1 MKSTKSKWISAIVV
15 VIIMA
20 AVIIGITDENGE
32 FSELYIRS
40 FSNGTGYASSIDP
53 AAQELQ
59 KDVLWKY
66 DCEGEF
72 QIEKV
77 YRKEPLQGNYY
88 ISPDNKEIY
97 YAGFNEVE
105 SGIWKIDI
113 ENQTEQKVFD
123 KPVMNVL
130 FVGDTLYASSL
141 ETQDS
146 EDVKLYSSTTG
157 EDWELCGTLGEEKAD
172 DMMVTAMAK
181 FDGRLYAAT
190 AYALYSSEDEGKTW
204 KPIYKEQ
211 EITSSLLYMNDKM
224 YFTIAEK
231 GGFRMLGEGGTFLT
245 LDFEIDGK
253 PASRFW
259 PDSDLEKVGDSL
271 WAATATED
279 KSTDKWAFVWN
290 SETEKLEGSVQ
301 IESDEVLMGAV
312 DGELYLYDVK
322 KRDFR
327 TVEY

>member
-1 MKSTKSKWISAIVV
+1 MKSTKSKWISAIAI

-20 AVIIGITDENGE
+20 AAVIGIAHENRELPE
-32 FSELYIRS
+32 FYIRS
-40 FSNGTGYASSIDP
+40 FSDGTGYASGIDP

-66 DCEGEF
+66 DCKGEF

-77 YRKEPLQGNYY
+77 YRKEPLLGNYY

-130 FVGDTLYASSL
+130 FVGDTLYASGL
-141 ETQDS
+141 AADVE
-146 EDVKLYSSTTG
+146 EDVLLYSSATG
-157 EDWELCGTLGEEKAD
+157 EDWKLCGTLGEEKAD
-172 DMMVTAMAK
+172 DMMVTAMAE
-181 FDGRLYAAT
+181 FDGKLYAAT

-211 EITSSLLYMNDKM
+211 EITSSLLCMNDKM
-224 YFTIAEK
+224 YFTTAEK
-231 GGFRMLGEGGTFLT
+231 GGFRVLSEGGTFLT

-259 PDSDLEKVGDSL
+259 PDSDLEKAGDSL
-271 WAATATED
+271 WAVTATED

-290 SETEKLEGSVQ
+290 SETESLEGSVQ
-301 IESDEVLMGAV
+301 IESDEILMGAV
-312 DGELYLYDVK
+312 DEELYLYDVK
-322 KRDFR
+322 KRDVR